1 MIMMIIHMYDNI
13 DVDNDDVSHKVG
25 SILQISGTNLPPW
38 PLTSLMAAKKASV
51 DQQMQK

>member
-1 MIMMIIHMYDNI
+1 MIMYDNI
-13 DVDNDDVSHKVG
+13 DVDNDDVFNSHKVG

-38 PLTSLMAAKKASV
+38 PLTSLMVAKKASV